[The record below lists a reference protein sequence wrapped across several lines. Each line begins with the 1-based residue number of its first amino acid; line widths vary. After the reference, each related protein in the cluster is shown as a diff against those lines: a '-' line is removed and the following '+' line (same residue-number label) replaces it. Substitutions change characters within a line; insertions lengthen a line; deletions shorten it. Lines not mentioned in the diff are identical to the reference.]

1 MSFTSECLQTVKE
14 KKNRCRIKSLWKLLN
29 GSGTYV
35 ETLLRKL
42 TSETVELEIYV
53 SSFQN
58 KSDHSTNSTAS
69 IATVSPINLALDIR
83 TQT

>member
-1 MSFTSECLQTVKE
+1 MSFVSECLQTVR
-14 KKNRCRIKSLWKLLN
+14 KKKHCKIKSLWKLLN
-29 GSGTYV
+29 GSGSYA

-53 SSFQN
+53 SSFQS
-58 KSDHSTNSTAS
+58 KSDHSTNSTTS

-83 TQT
+83 SQT